1 MKFSE
6 IQRETYTNDELCL
19 FLKFHL
25 RIASSACLVLPGI
38 QIYFT

>member
-6 IQRETYTNDELCL
+6 LKRESYTIDELCL

-25 RIASSACLVLPGI
+25 RIASATTLSIAI
-38 QIYFT
+38 I